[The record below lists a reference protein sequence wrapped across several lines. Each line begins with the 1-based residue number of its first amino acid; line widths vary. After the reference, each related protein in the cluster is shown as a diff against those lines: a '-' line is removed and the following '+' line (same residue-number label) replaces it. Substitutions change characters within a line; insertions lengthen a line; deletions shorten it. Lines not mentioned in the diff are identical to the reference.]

1 MGTLCGGQR
10 RVEKK
15 LEKIIA
21 DGSGEIRKL
30 HNTVYLEGSPCGCT
44 HVALGGCPRGEL
56 SYWRE
61 IWLRRPAASPNEIQ
75 VDRTA

>member
-1 MGTLCGGQR
+1 LCGGQR

-15 LEKIIA
+15 LEKIIV
-21 DGSGEIRKL
+21 DGSGEMRKL
-30 HNTVYLEGSPCGCT
+30 HNTVYLEGSPCGCA

-61 IWLRRPAASPNEIQ
+61 IWLRRPAASPHEIQ